1 MAQEFE
7 LFLPTKGACDDYGIP
22 RFPKNYDEI
31 GERAKAQNILSGI
44 TDLFNDPIENRRFL
58 NGPQFNNKPGNLLQ
72 SAGAAFSFGYYA
84 GDSSQFVTSKESLF
98 NGSSDIDIAAD
109 APREKLMNSF
119 ILEILSNQPYQ
130 IKNTSTAINGPFNT
144 QVMKT
149 EYSYGKTNTP
159 KVLGY
164 IHIAPNTDINE
175 GFGFDHQH
183 SYGQPQDIMTTV
195 LSPVIGFIGGAA
207 QVINQVSNISKTGF
221 AGLVETKGSN
231 NQNFEAQPLIK
242 IDIAETY
249 QNTNK
254 LEITIPFT
262 LFTKRNFSRDILT
275 PIAALNAISYPKRK
289 GGIESIIRE
298 MLTNVANTIDSL
310 NQDPN
315 SIAAAPLASTSN
327 QARSWAEKLTKNRE
341 FFNSLSPGFRVIAAE
356 PPSYINVSHSTNLIN
371 PMRNC
376 VVTNFSY
383 KFKGPWINTEDV
395 RVKRGGT
402 RNDSQVKFWE
412 FWKARKDILDADFED
427 AGIAFPLRADC
438 SITLK
443 MLDPMYSDDFLLHY
457 ASIKDQY
464 YNSDRQD
471 KVKNGIITVKNAE
484 PRIVR

>member
-7 LFLPTKGACDDYGIP
+7 LFLPTKGACEDYGIP
-22 RFPKNYDEI
+22 RFPKNYKEV

-44 TDLFNDPIENRRFL
+44 TDLINDPITNRRFL
-58 NGPQFNNKPGNLLQ
+58 NGPQFNNKPGNILQ
-72 SAGAAFSFGYYA
+72 SAGAAFSFGYYG
-84 GDSSQFVTSKESLF
+84 GDLSKFVVSKENLYTGQF
-98 NGSSDIDIAAD
+98 DGAD
-109 APREKLMNSF
+109 ADAGREKLMNTF

-130 IKNTSTAINGPFNT
+130 IKNTVGTTNGPFNT
-144 QVMKT
+144 QVVKT
-149 EYSYGKTNTP
+149 EYNYGGNNKP

-221 AGLVETKGSN
+221 AGLVENKNGN
-231 NQNFEAQPLIK
+231 GGNFETQPLIK
-242 IDIAETY
+242 IDIADTY
-249 QNTNK
+249 QSTNK

-289 GGIESIIRE
+289 GGIESIIRD
-298 MLTNVANTIDSL
+298 MLTNVAGTIDRY
-310 NQDPN
+310 NTDPN
-315 SIAAAPLASTSN
+315 GIASSTLTTASN
-327 QARSWAEKLTKNRE
+327 QAKSWSDKLKTNPND

-356 PPSYINVSHSTNLIN
+356 PPSYINVTHSTNLIN

-383 KFKGPWINTEDV
+383 KFKGPWINTEDS
-395 RVKRGGT
+395 RVKAGST
-402 RNDSQVKFWE
+402 INDSQVKFWE

-457 ASIKDQY
+457 ASIQDQY
-464 YNSDRQD
+464 YNAETDDVVR
-471 KVKNGIITVKNAE
+471 NGIVSVGTK
-484 PRIVR
+484 